1 MSVEKPR
8 VEVPHVAPAPGGAQP
23 RDPSMDV
30 YKEICASIRA
40 TDDVSLK
47 LLAIVPLVA
56 GFLSGALALWAG
68 KDAAAGSAKPALNL
82 AVLALALAG
91 AGITLGLMRW
101 EMRNVQKCNWLIS
114 RAADHERR
122 LLGIAPLEDPRL
134 GIHWDGWERPQP
146 PLPSLFRRPWGKTQ
160 AEKLIYGT
168 AVAVWLVPAALA
180 IARLLG
186 AR

>member
-1 MSVEKPR
+1 MSVEKPC
-8 VEVPHVAPAPGGAQP
+8 EPKDA
-23 RDPSMDV
+23 SMDV

-91 AGITLGLMRW
+91 AGITFGLMSW

-122 LLGIAPLEDPRL
+122 LLGITPQEDPRL

-146 PLPSLFRRPWGKTQ
+146 PLASIFSRPWGKTE

-186 AR
+186 AN